1 MGGLEACNLADAPA
15 GGPFDVTR
23 ISTAPPQEL
32 TAALERLLDERS
44 RRALAERAARISA
57 LYRSGGTTAQ
67 AILCEDDAL
76 AYALYRLPATYAATI
91 HVLGRLAERAPDF
104 SPRRMLDLGAGLG
117 TASLAARALWPQIDE
132 QIDENV
138 LLDRSEPFLALAR
151 RLGGAASEKAR
162 IIAGDLSA
170 PPEFGAPFDLVVAS
184 YALTEIAENSL
195 DRAID
200 SAWANCA
207 GALILVEPGT
217 PRDHARLMR
226 MRARLIASG
235 ARVSLPCPHSAPCP
249 LEPPDWCHFSV
260 RLARSRDHKL
270 LKGADAP
277 FEDEKFAYLVATR
290 PEASIAPAP
299 ARMMARPEVLKH
311 GLRIELCSVAG
322 IEEVTVAKRDKAA
335 YAPIK
340 KKDWGDE
347 IVPEETPA
355 RE

>member
-1 MGGLEACNLADAPA
+1 M
-15 GGPFDVTR
+15 TR
-23 ISTAPPQEL
+23 ISTAPPQAL

-132 QIDENV
+132 NV

-151 RLGGAASEKAR
+151 RLAGEALEKAR
-162 IIAGDLSA
+162 IVAGDLSA
-170 PPEFGAPFDLVVAS
+170 PPDLGAPFDLVVAS
-184 YALTEIAENSL
+184 YASTEIAEDRL
-195 DRAID
+195 DRAMD
-200 SAWANCA
+200 AAWRLCA
-207 GALILVEPGT
+207 GTLILVEPGT
-217 PRDHARLMR
+217 PRDYARLMR

-277 FEDEKFAYLVATR
+277 FEDEKFAYLAATR
-290 PEASIAPAP
+290 EEAAIAPAP
-299 ARMMARPEVLKH
+299 ARMLARPEVLKH
-311 GLRIELCSVAG
+311 GLRIKLCTMAG
-322 IEEVTVAKRDKAA
+322 IEEVTVAKRDKAVF
-335 YAPIK
+335 APIK

-347 IVPEETPA
+347 VVQGETPA

>member
-1 MGGLEACNLADAPA
+1 M
-15 GGPFDVTR
+15 TR

-57 LYRSGGTTAQ
+57 VYRTGGTTAQ

-76 AYALYRLPATYAATI
+76 AYALYRLPATYAATV
-91 HVLGRLAERAPDF
+91 HVLGRLTERAPDF

-117 TASLAARALWPQIDE
+117 TASLAARAIWPQIDE
-132 QIDENV
+132 NA

-151 RLGGAASEKAR
+151 RLADATSEKAR

-170 PPEFGAPFDLVVAS
+170 PPALGAPFDLVVAS
-184 YALTEIAENSL
+184 YALTEIAESSL
-195 DRAID
+195 DHAID
-200 SAWANCA
+200 AAWANCA
-207 GALILVEPGT
+207 GVLILVEPGT

-249 LEPPDWCHFSV
+249 LQPPDWCHFSV

-277 FEDEKFAYLVATR
+277 FEDEKFAYLAATR
-290 PEASIAPAP
+290 EEAAIAPAP
-299 ARMMARPEVLKH
+299 ARLLARPEVLKH
-311 GLRIELCSVAG
+311 GLRIKLCTMAG
-322 IEEVTVAKRDKAA
+322 IEEVTAPKRDKQTF
-335 YAPIK
+335 APIK

-347 IVPEETPA
+347 VVQGETPA

>member
-1 MGGLEACNLADAPA
+1 M
-15 GGPFDVTR
+15 TR

-91 HVLGRLAERAPDF
+91 HILGRLAERAPDF

-117 TASLAARALWPQIDE
+117 TASLAARAIWPQIDE
-132 QIDENV
+132 NA
-138 LLDRSEPFLALAR
+138 LLDRSEPFLALAS
-151 RLGGAASEKAR
+151 RLAGAALEKAR
-162 IIAGDLSA
+162 IVAGDLSA
-170 PPEFGAPFDLVVAS
+170 PPDLGAPFDLVVAS

-195 DRAID
+195 DRAVD
-200 SAWANCA
+200 AAWANCS
-207 GALILVEPGT
+207 GALVLVEPGT

-226 MRARLIASG
+226 MRARLVAAG

-249 LEPPDWCHFSV
+249 LQPPDWCHFSV

-299 ARMMARPEVLKH
+299 ARMLARPEALKH
-311 GLRIELCSVAG
+311 GLRIKLCATAG

-347 IVPEETPA
+347 IVLGETPA

>member
-23 ISTAPPQEL
+23 ISTAPPQAL

-132 QIDENV
+132 NV

-151 RLGGAASEKAR
+151 RLAGEALEKAR
-162 IIAGDLSA
+162 IVAGDLSA
-170 PPEFGAPFDLVVAS
+170 PPDLGAPFDLVVAS
-184 YALTEIAENSL
+184 YASTEIAEDRL
-195 DRAID
+195 DRAMD
-200 SAWANCA
+200 AAWRLCA
-207 GALILVEPGT
+207 GTLILVEPGT
-217 PRDHARLMR
+217 PRDYARLMR

-277 FEDEKFAYLVATR
+277 FEDEKFAYLAATR
-290 PEASIAPAP
+290 EEAAIAPAP
-299 ARMMARPEVLKH
+299 ARMLARPEVLKH
-311 GLRIELCSVAG
+311 GLRIKLCTMAG
-322 IEEVTVAKRDKAA
+322 IEEVTVAKRDKAVF
-335 YAPIK
+335 APIK

-347 IVPEETPA
+347 VVQGETPA